1 MRRSVIASLALTLVS
16 LATVPASAQSADAEL
31 AARYRHGSSPHP
43 FLDALARGRLERH
56 PTPPKQE
63 HGYRAA
69 VVPVGWALTG
79 DELAPFNVSDTD
91 AGRQEVAAFVA
102 RLRAR
107 GSAPQRWVDWDPKA
121 DTKSN
126 CEKTTVSVTVEGV
139 GLSHDAERC
148 ERWDI
153 DKKAGP
159 ADFANR
165 WRGGAVRSERST
177 AAVTATQVDN
187 GATPR
192 YLFEFD
198 YYAKPE

>member
-1 MRRSVIASLALTLVS
+1 V
-16 LATVPASAQSADAEL
+16 QSYPE
-31 AARYRHGSSPHP
+31 
-43 FLDALARGRLERH
+43 
-56 PTPPKQE
+56 Q
-63 HGYRAA
+63 
-69 VVPVGWALTG
+69 
-79 DELAPFNVSDTD
+79 
-91 AGRQEVAAFVA
+91 
-102 RLRAR
+102 
-107 GSAPQRWVDWDPKA
+107 GSAPQQWVDWDPKA

-126 CEKTTVSVTVEGV
+126 CEKTTVTVTVEGV

-159 ADFANR
+159 GDFANR

-177 AAVTATQVDN
+177 AAVTATQVAN